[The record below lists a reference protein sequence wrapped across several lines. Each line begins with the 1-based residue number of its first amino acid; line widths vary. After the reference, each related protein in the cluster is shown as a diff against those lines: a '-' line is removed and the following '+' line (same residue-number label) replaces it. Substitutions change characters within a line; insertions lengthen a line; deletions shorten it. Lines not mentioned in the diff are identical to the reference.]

1 MSNKLLQKT
10 DWITIIIYAILVFI
24 GWLNIYSATL
34 TTAEHSLLDLSQS
47 YGKQLL
53 FIGVSV
59 FVIFLIMAID
69 AKFYERFSSIIY
81 LASLASLLGLFV
93 LGSTINGATSWYIFG
108 GISIQ
113 PSEFAKAAT
122 ALALSKFL
130 SDIQTNIKTLKDQL
144 KAFLIL
150 TLPALLII
158 PQPDPGSA
166 FVYGAFFFVLYRE
179 GLPPIYLFI
188 GMGAAALFVATLI
201 FGPAWVAVMVLLMV
215 LTVFIF
221 KKRKNKRTPLIPF
234 LLVLVGAVV
243 FSFSVRFIYDNVFE
257 QRHRDRFSLW
267 LRLERDPA
275 KLEKIKKTIGYNTN
289 QSEEAIG
296 SGGFYGK
303 GFLEGTRTKGDFV
316 PEQHTDYIFSTVGE
330 EWGFLGSTL
339 VVILFSFLL
348 LRLLLLAERQK
359 SQFSRIYGYSVASI
373 LFFHFAINI
382 GMVIGL
388 LPTVG
393 IPLPFFSY
401 GGSGLLGFTI
411 LLFVFLKLDA
421 NRINEWL

>member
-166 FVYGAFFFVLYRE
+166 FVYG
-179 GLPPIYLFI
+179 YLQ
-188 GMGAAALFVATLI
+188 
-201 FGPAWVAVMVLLMV
+201 
-215 LTVFIF
+215 
-221 KKRKNKRTPLIPF
+221 N
-234 LLVLVGAVV
+234 
-243 FSFSVRFIYDNVFE
+243 
-257 QRHRDRFSLW
+257 
-267 LRLERDPA
+267 
-275 KLEKIKKTIGYNTN
+275 
-289 QSEEAIG
+289 
-296 SGGFYGK
+296 
-303 GFLEGTRTKGDFV
+303 
-316 PEQHTDYIFSTVGE
+316 
-330 EWGFLGSTL
+330 
-339 VVILFSFLL
+339 
-348 LRLLLLAERQK
+348 
-359 SQFSRIYGYSVASI
+359 SQ
-373 LFFHFAINI
+373 
-382 GMVIGL
+382 
-388 LPTVG
+388 
-393 IPLPFFSY
+393 
-401 GGSGLLGFTI
+401 
-411 LLFVFLKLDA
+411 
-421 NRINEWL
+421 